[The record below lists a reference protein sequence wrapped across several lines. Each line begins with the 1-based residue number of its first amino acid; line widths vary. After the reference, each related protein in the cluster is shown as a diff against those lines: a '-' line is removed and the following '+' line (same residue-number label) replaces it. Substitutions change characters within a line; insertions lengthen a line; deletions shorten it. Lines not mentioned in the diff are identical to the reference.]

1 MSDDI
6 SLFHPRMK
14 KPAVISVVGGF
25 GLGFLAVGAQRI
37 QGTATPLWLGLVFG
51 ILAGSFL
58 YGVMYRN
65 LKHRMEYE
73 QSELGDED
81 GE

>member
-14 KPAVISVVGGF
+14 KPAVIAVVGGF

-37 QGTATPLWLGLVFG
+37 QGGGTPLWIGALMG
-51 ILAGSFL
+51 ILAAGFL
-58 YGVMYRN
+58 YGIMYRN
-65 LKHRMEYE
+65 LKHRLQYE
-73 QSELGDED
+73 RSELGDEN